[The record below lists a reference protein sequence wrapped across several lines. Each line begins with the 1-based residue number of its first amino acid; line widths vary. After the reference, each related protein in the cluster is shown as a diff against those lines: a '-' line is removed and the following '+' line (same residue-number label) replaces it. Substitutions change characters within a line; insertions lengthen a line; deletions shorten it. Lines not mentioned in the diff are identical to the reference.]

1 MCFTYLQCFSNRE
14 LTTFLNFLLRN
25 VTRNTEK
32 KKSSNA
38 IKQELL
44 ASIMKI
50 ANEGDY
56 SGMSDEVKIRRDSQ
70 KRK

>member
-1 MCFTYLQCFSNRE
+1 M
-14 LTTFLNFLLRN
+14 LRN

>member
-1 MCFTYLQCFSNRE
+1 M
-14 LTTFLNFLLRN
+14 LRN

-44 ASIMKI
+44 ASIMKT